1 MRKIMII
8 EDEIEISS
16 KLESMAL
23 EVNPH
28 IEVLKARSRDEV
40 LDLLCFHEIDAFFI
54 DIQLL
59 DYNGLELAKALRL
72 EKKYQF
78 VPMVFITAVPT
89 RELEAF
95 RQVHSYEYI
104 LKPFSRMEVLKVF
117 KEILLDYFGE
127 DTDDTYVT
135 LEYKS
140 YNHNLLVKDILF
152 VEIINRRIHIETKDG
167 TIEYIIMPLKK
178 FHDKLPDHFIRIHQ
192 SFIINSKYVESY
204 SLTRYR
210 LRLKTYDNELPIG
223 RSYVNEIRGK
233 L

>member
-8 EDEIEISS
+8 EDEIEIAS
-16 KLESMAL
+16 KLESMAV

-40 LDLLCFHEIDAFFI
+40 LDLLCFHEVDAFFI

-104 LKPFSRMEVLKVF
+104 LKPFTRREVLKVF
-117 KEILLDYFGE
+117 SEILLDYFGE
-127 DTDDTYVT
+127 DNDDVYVT

-140 YNHNLLVKDILF
+140 YNHNLLVKEILF
-152 VEIINRRIHIETKDG
+152 VEMISRRIHIETKDG
-167 TIEYIIMPLKK
+167 SIEYIIMPLKK
-178 FHDKLPDHFIRIHQ
+178 FHEKLPDHFVRIHQ
-192 SFIINSKYVESY
+192 SFIINTKYVSSY

-210 LRLKTYDNELPIG
+210 VRLKNYEKELPIG

>member
-8 EDEIEISS
+8 EDEVEIAS

-28 IEVLKARSRDEV
+28 IEILKARSRKEV
-40 LDLLCFHEIDAFFI
+40 LDLLCFHDIDAFFI

-59 DYNGLELAKALRL
+59 DYNGLELAKALRH

-78 VPMVFITAVPT
+78 VPMIFITAVPT

-104 LKPFSRMEVLKVF
+104 LKPFSRREVLKVF
-117 KEILLDYFGE
+117 ADILLDYFGE
-127 DTDDTYVT
+127 ALDDAYVT

-140 YNHNLLVKDILF
+140 YNHNILVKDILF
-152 VEIINRRIHIETKDG
+152 VEMINRRIHIETKDG
-167 TIEYIIMPLKK
+167 AIEYIIMPLKK
-178 FHDKLPDHFIRIHQ
+178 FQEKLPKEFVRIHQ
-192 SFIINSKYVESY
+192 SFIINTKYIASY

-210 LRLKTYDNELPIG
+210 VRLKHYDQELPIG